1 VRPVTPK
8 PKSKLIDAAWT
19 NVDPATLKGCKVS
32 IVGTEM
38 DRASDDA
45 FNTVI
50 RKYNTRPATVNGKGY
65 ESAFKVEDNT
75 DPDNPN
81 SVYYV
86 SQFYMKPNES
96 TLPCAVSKQTR
107 EKYRKFYE
115 KTTDPKQPYKQHTDK
130 KDGHKCELITE
141 ESAKLKAMSED
152 GDHNNVRIMCSKDA
166 RCKGYYVAADVY
178 GAEDKTM
185 KPVLASAVPGS
196 CKVYWSRLD
205 EKDRP
210 KTQDKCNR
218 YMGDGVWYTN
228 TDRGFC
234 EPTCPGDNGRTHTGL
249 CKIDCLAGWGKSNTI
264 ARDSCVPMR
273 EDECPIGWV
282 LTDDSN
288 YRPSGVC
295 RPPCLK
301 GAQQERDHDGF
312 CKYDTGRGW
321 TCIPGTRDE
330 KYTNTEICRPYPYD
344 HK

>member
-1 VRPVTPK
+1 
-8 PKSKLIDAAWT
+8 
-19 NVDPATLKGCKVS
+19 LKGCKVS
-32 IVGTEM
+32 IVGTER
-38 DRASDDA
+38 DRASDDE
-45 FNTVI
+45 FKKVI
-50 RKYNTRPATVNGKGY
+50 GNLNARTGNGKGY

-86 SQFYMKPNES
+86 SQFYSKPNES

-107 EKYRKFYE
+107 EKYRNFYE
-115 KTTDPKQPYKQHTDK
+115 KTADPEVYKQHNDT

-152 GDHNNVRIMCSKDA
+152 SAHTIVRSMCSKDA
-166 RCKGYYVAADVY
+166 RCKGYYVAADIH
-178 GAEDKTM
+178 GTEDKTK
-185 KPVLASAVPGS
+185 KPVLASAMPGS

-210 KTQDKCNR
+210 KTQDKCAR

-228 TDRGFC
+228 TERGFC
-234 EPTCPGDNGRTHTGL
+234 EPTCPGDNGRTRTEL
-249 CKIDCLAGWGKSNTI
+249 CKNVCLAGWGKSNTV
-264 ARDSCVPMR
+264 ARDSCVPMS
-273 EDECPIGWV
+273 EDTCPIGWV

-288 YRPSGVC
+288 YLPSGVC